1 MSLDICLGLIS
12 GLSLFLYGM
21 QMMSSG
27 LEAAAGERLKSILE
41 RITSNPLLGIF
52 MGALIT
58 AIIQS
63 SSATTVMVVGFI
75 NAGMM
80 NIFQAVWI
88 IMGANI
94 GTTITGQLIAL
105 DAGVMA
111 PFLAIA
117 GVATITFSKKSKLIN
132 YAKVIAGLGIL
143 FIGMDIMST
152 SMYPLRESAV
162 FIELVTN
169 FSNPLVGIMVGAIF
183 TAIIQSSSAS
193 VGILQALALTGV
205 VGLNSSVYVLFGQ
218 NIGTCI
224 TSVLASIGMNREAKQ
239 ATLIHLIFNIFGTIL
254 FTILCMATPFVGY
267 IESFT
272 PNNPAAQ
279 IANMHTIFNIVTT
292 IVLIPFGHRLAQL
305 SEKLLPEK
313 DNKKDANPIVQT
325 NSHGFGVFGSTAINI
340 QQVENRVLYMRQLAY
355 DNVYD
360 SFAQLKNYSEQTHEN
375 ILFREKQVDDLDIEI
390 NELIANVLAEGR
402 FNFNASEALN
412 SYTLILVD
420 LERISDY
427 AISIEKQAK
436 TYHNAEF
443 SDEEIKFMEKMLNTI
458 KEMKHCIND
467 AELAGQKNRNYH
479 ECIHNWRLKEIDR
492 LKDNKTTSELCVMFS
507 RLFTYYER
515 INDHALNVTQMFN
528 RIDKNLHKFEFPE
541 QLNSL
546 S

>member
-1 MSLDICLGLIS
+1 MPFNIILGLVS

-27 LEAAAGERLKSILE
+27 LEAAAGERLKAILE

-105 DAGVMA
+105 DVGMLAPILAFIGVT
-111 PFLAIA
+111 I
-117 GVATITFSKKSKLIN
+117 ITFSKKSKQAN
-132 YAKVIAGLGIL
+132 YAKIIAGLGIL
-143 FIGMDIMST
+143 FIGMDIMSL

-162 FIELVTN
+162 FVDLVTN
-169 FSNPLVGIMVGAIF
+169 FSNPLIGIIAGAVF

-205 VGLNSSVYVLFGQ
+205 IDLNSSVYVLFGQ

-239 ATLIHLIFNIFGTIL
+239 ATVIHLVFNVVGTIL
-254 FTILCMATPFVGY
+254 FTILCMVTPLVDFVEGL
-267 IESFT
+267 T
-272 PNNPAAQ
+272 PSNPAAQ
-279 IANMHTIFNIVTT
+279 IANMHTMFNVVTT
-292 IVLIPFGHRLAQL
+292 IVLIPFGNKLARL
-305 SEKLLPEK
+305 SEKILPDK
-313 DNKKDANPIVQT
+313 GTQKAKHSAVQI
-325 NSHGFGVFGSTAINI
+325 SGRGFGVFGSTAINI
-340 QQVENRVLYMRQLAY
+340 QQVENSVLYMRKLAY

-360 SFAQLKNYSEQTHEN
+360 SFAQLKNYDDKVCEN
-375 ILFREKQVDDLDIEI
+375 ILLREKQVNDLDVKI

-402 FNFNASEALN
+402 FNFNASDALS

-427 AISIEKQAK
+427 AVNICKQAK
-436 TYHNAEF
+436 AYRDIEF
-443 SDEEIKFMEKMLNTI
+443 SKEEITIMDKMLDSI

-467 AELAGQKNRNYH
+467 ADLAWQKNQDYH
-479 ECIHNWRLKEIDR
+479 KRTHNWRLEEIDR
-492 LKDNKTTSELCVMFS
+492 LKDKETTSELSVMFS

-515 INDHALNVTQMFN
+515 INDHALNVTQKFE
-528 RIDKNLHKFEFPE
+528 RIDKNLH
-541 QLNSL
+541 QSN
-546 S
+546 